1 MLADLCEV
9 IHSHLGTIIHM
20 PNETGDSTT
29 VGSHTDCDCL
39 QEQSVGLWT
48 LTVQPEMLSPAHIVD
63 MADEDRDAWT
73 GTELAYIL
81 GTHSWSTRS
90 YLAMRALVRS
100 LVAEQFAYR
109 DDLLAGA
116 GWLESAENM
125 QRYRNSMM
133 QRMTTF
139 ERYRREGTLHDEQ
152 IYMVANFEL
161 APPPD
166 WTGNR
171 WLRLGTL
178 GSIVSQPFHSTIR
191 HGGRMPVVVPLG
203 SAIQTTFIH
212 HPSMLPPS
220 EVFYS
225 PIPNDVYSRLL
236 DADGRGGY
244 TVDLSHIVHDKA
256 TCSLC
261 QQATGVLFNMDGL
274 VEDVCAESELELFD
288 ELGLET

>member
-1 MLADLCEV
+1 MLFR
-9 IHSHLGTIIHM
+9 S
-20 PNETGDSTT
+20 
-29 VGSHTDCDCL
+29 DCDCF

-48 LTVQPEMLSPAHIVD
+48 LTAQPEALSPAHIVD

-73 GTELAYIL
+73 GAELAYIL

-109 DDLLAGA
+109 DDLLARA

-161 APPPD
+161 APPPFFSF
-166 WTGNR
+166 N
-171 WLRLGTL
+171 
-178 GSIVSQPFHSTIR
+178 
-191 HGGRMPVVVPLG
+191 
-203 SAIQTTFIH
+203 TF
-212 HPSMLPPS
+212 
-220 EVFYS
+220 
-225 PIPNDVYSRLL
+225 LL
-236 DADGRGGY
+236 
-244 TVDLSHIVHDKA
+244 LF
-256 TCSLC
+256 SL
-261 QQATGVLFNMDGL
+261 
-274 VEDVCAESELELFD
+274 
-288 ELGLET
+288 